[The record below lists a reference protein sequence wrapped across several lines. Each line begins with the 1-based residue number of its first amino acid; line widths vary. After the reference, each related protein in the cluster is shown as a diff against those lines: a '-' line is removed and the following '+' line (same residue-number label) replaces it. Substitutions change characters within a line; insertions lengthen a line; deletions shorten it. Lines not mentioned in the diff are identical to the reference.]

1 VLSRI
6 MLAGVT
12 AAGYPHVDCIA
23 ARRGCSHDADTVT
36 PVRRQMLVA
45 VP

>member
-23 ARRGCSHDADTVT
+23 ARGGCSHDADTVT